1 MRAQIRLLVCD
12 LDNTLYDWVTFFA
25 RAFYSMVD
33 AALPILNV
41 QKSRLLDE
49 LQSVHRRYGSS
60 EPPFALLETPSVAR
74 RFPGCSRD
82 ELHDLLNPAFHAFN
96 SARKAHLRA
105 YPGVES
111 CLSELKN
118 ARTTVVAHTE
128 ATVVNAEY
136 RLRKLDLLRFFSR
149 IYAVENVGPG
159 HPNPHRLE
167 RQQRTHELRVLR
179 LQQRKPDTRV
189 LQIICADAGVD
200 PAQAL
205 YVGDSISRDIG
216 MANSAGVCSAWAKYG
231 TMYEEAD
238 WNKLV
243 RITHWTDE
251 DVRRATEARERYGDA
266 EPDVVLEKRF
276 DEVLEHF
283 EFVAP

>member
-1 MRAQIRLLVCD
+1 MPAQIKLVVCD

-25 RAFYSMVD
+25 RAFYAMVD

-41 QKSRLLDE
+41 QKEQLLDE
-49 LQSVHRRYGSS
+49 LQSVHRRYGDS
-60 EPPFALLETPSVAR
+60 EPPFALLEIPSVAR
-74 RFPGCSRD
+74 RFPDCPPD
-82 ELHDLLNPAFHAFN
+82 QLHDLLNPAFHAFN

-111 CLSELKN
+111 CLSELMR
-118 ARTTVVAHTE
+118 AETTIVAHTE

-149 IYAVENVGPG
+149 LYAIENRGPG

-167 RQQRTHELRVLR
+167 RQERTHELRVLR

-189 LQIICADAGVD
+189 LLSICADAGVA
-200 PAQAL
+200 PTQTL

-216 MANSAGVCSAWAKYG
+216 MANSAGVHSAWAKYG
-231 TMYEEAD
+231 TMYEKDD
-238 WNKLV
+238 WSKLV

-251 DVRRATEARERYGDA
+251 DVQRADRARELYGGA
-266 EPDVVLEKRF
+266 QPEVILEDRF
-276 DEVLEHF
+276 DEVLGYF
-283 EFVAP
+283 TFVAT